1 MPFEW
6 DEKKNE
12 RNIRERG
19 IDFADIVEMFEQ
31 PMLVAQDDRTDY
43 GENRSIGMGYVR
55 GRLMVVVFTQREPD
69 LIRII
74 SARKA
79 NRREQEKF
87 EEAIANRLETRGR
100 NEG

>member
-19 IDFADIVEMFEQ
+19 IDFADAMEMFEQ
-31 PMLVAQDDRTDY
+31 PMLIAPDDRTEY

-55 GRLMVVVFTQREPD
+55 GRLMVVVFTQCKPD
-69 LIRII
+69 VIRII
-74 SARKA
+74 SVRKA
-79 NRREQEKF
+79 NRREQNKF
-87 EEAIANRLETRGR
+87 EKAIADRLETRGR
-100 NEG
+100 YEG